1 MTSHSP
7 VRLVL
12 GVLTA
17 VALTACGGTNPGSD
31 GTAAEAGAAG
41 APGGDQAESGGE
53 GTAQGNP
60 GAPGDVAVFEE
71 AGVPFS
77 VLRQDAA
84 STCAGGVCRLADP
97 RIADGDPGDVGG
109 VDECTIK
116 EQSDIVYDPPADGG
130 FFQEGA
136 TVTAWVDCD
145 PSDDDDGSGDT
156 TGGDTTDGDATDG
169 STPDGDATDGSTPDD
184 QSQG

>member
-1 MTSHSP
+1 MTSRSP
-7 VRLVL
+7 VRCLL
-12 GVLTA
+12 GAVTA
-17 VALTACGGTNPGSD
+17 VVLTACGGTSPGSD

-41 APGGDQAESGGE
+41 APGGDRDAGGDD

-84 STCAGGVCRLADP
+84 SKCADGVCRLADP
-97 RIADGDPGDVGG
+97 RIADGDADDVGG

-116 EQSDIVYDPPADGG
+116 EQADIVYDPPAEGG

-145 PSDDDDGSGDT
+145 PGNDDDSGS
-156 TGGDTTDGDATDG
+156 DTTDGDSGTTDG
-169 STPDGDATDGSTPDD
+169 STTDD
-184 QSQG
+184 QPQG